1 MEILKKV
8 SSLYHKLLFQI
19 SNNCTVFVRYSLW
32 LFLDKMNLSKP
43 GPKPSKKLFDTT
55 NYVFKEVD
63 MNSVK
68 SQVWKYFLRD
78 KKNGVAQCKICNAI
92 LKADQSTSSLN
103 KHTVRHRL

>member
-68 SQVWKYFLRD
+68 SVSYIVNSLKKLYSVLWEPCIIIRD
-78 KKNGVAQCKICNAI
+78 
-92 LKADQSTSSLN
+92 
-103 KHTVRHRL
+103 HTYIT